1 MYMRSFPKTSYQFWS
16 HFGLNALFCQSD
28 LLLPGFSQTGLFNI
42 QSRCKF
48 IFFGNQLH
56 RRRRRSPQGLFVLCK
71 FLRCRP
77 KLSNTSV
84 LLGYFL
90 YSSFKKILD
99 CYSNRIWLQAGILE
113 VHRKSHRRSHSA
125 KTENIPQFKW
135 VFLKSTHTGAWTSF
149 ISDNLI
155 EGCQIIA
162 AKEQSPEC

>member
-42 QSRCKF
+42 QTRCKF
-48 IFFGNQLH
+48 ILFGNQLH
-56 RRRRRSPQGLFVLCK
+56 HRRRRSPQGLFVVCK

-90 YSSFKKILD
+90 YSSFRKILD
-99 CYSNRIWLQAGILE
+99 CYSNRIWLQAGLLG
-113 VHRKSHRRSHSA
+113 VHRNPIAEAIVLKLRIYHNSNGFFWR
-125 KTENIPQFKW
+125 IPIPEHEQA
-135 VFLKSTHTGAWTSF
+135 SS
-149 ISDNLI
+149 
-155 EGCQIIA
+155 QII
-162 AKEQSPEC
+162 